1 MQIQEYLDKIKKEQ
15 EKTELKTPDFVVEST
30 KAGEERGREGMYG
43 KGLMSPD
50 KQQEKTPPEM
60 DMPPPSSGIEN
71 QMAIVR
77 NYLNNEMYV
86 DSPLNQTKLKIQ
98 DNNFSKRQAAIDEIA
113 RGFSNSYTD
122 AQVAALKATMDA
134 ESESSLVEKG
144 YTKARALQ
152 VFTNQDADYYPALQ
166 ALPNNASKED
176 IFNVVYGG
184 RMGNTEPGDG
194 NKYRG
199 RGVIQITGKNNYR
212 EISQRLG
219 LGDLLVDN
227 PDLVATNPDIM
238 IAATK
243 EYLNMKGFGN
253 TELSANSLKDTI
265 GHAGGAAEA
274 EERWEET
281 LQNLRSAGEED
292 TADDLELNNEFT
304 AQRTA
309 GTTVDGD
316 IGPNSLRAF
325 RAWLT
330 RANIPVPQN
339 ATPLQLVRLI
349 NANS

>member
-1 MQIQEYLDKIKKEQ
+1 
-15 EKTELKTPDFVVEST
+15 
-30 KAGEERGREGMYG
+30 
-43 KGLMSPD
+43 
-50 KQQEKTPPEM
+50 
-60 DMPPPSSGIEN
+60 
-71 QMAIVR
+71 
-77 NYLNNEMYV
+77 
-86 DSPLNQTKLKIQ
+86 
-98 DNNFSKRQAAIDEIA
+98 
-113 RGFSNSYTD
+113 
-122 AQVAALKATMDA
+122 MDA

-152 VFTNQDADYYPALQ
+152 VFTNQNAAYYPALQ

-212 EISQRLG
+212 DISHRLG

-274 EERWEET
+274 EERWEDT

-292 TADDLELNNEFT
+292 TADDLALNNEVT
-304 AQRTA
+304 AQRTV

-316 IGPNSLRAF
+316 IGPNSLKAF
-325 RAWLT
+325 RSWLR

-349 NANS
+349 NENS